1 MIGEESSP
9 IRENITSYDFSSVM
23 QKVFLMMTLGLAV
36 TGITSFVVANSL
48 TLLSFVASTWTI
60 WLIAELVLVIILS
73 LNITKMGT
81 GTCILTFFIYSIVNG
96 LTLST
101 IFLAYTASSIASTF
115 FITAGMFGSAA
126 VYGKVTKKDL
136 TKLGSYLLMG
146 LIGIIIAGI
155 INIFIQ
161 NSMLNFITSIIGII
175 IFIGLTAYDVQKIRD
190 YSETIGAGDP
200 EKFTQVVTIGAL
212 NLYLDFINI
221 FLKLLSIMGK
231 RRN

>member
-9 IRENITSYDFSSVM
+9 IRENVTSYDFTSVM

-36 TGITSFVVANSL
+36 TGITSFIVANSL
-48 TLLSFVASTWTI
+48 TLLSFVANTWTI

-115 FITAGMFGSAA
+115 FITAGMFGAA
-126 VYGKVTKKDL
+126 ALYGKVTKKDL

-146 LIGIIIAGI
+146 LFGIIIAGI

-175 IFIGLTAYDVQKIRD
+175 TFIGLTAYDVQKIRD

-221 FLKLLSIMGK
+221 FLKLLSLFGK
-231 RRN
+231 RRD